1 MKKYALEDEFVQLL
15 SVEIKNHY
23 DELLFLREILIR
35 FKNNGMN
42 KDSMYENL
50 EKLRSISDSETEDI
64 ILELMDF
71 VVGYC
76 NSGLSIFNM
85 D

>member
-1 MKKYALEDEFVQLL
+1 MDNKEFIQLL
-15 SVEIKNHY
+15 SVEIKNHHN
-23 DELLFLREILIR
+23 DLLSLREFLIR
-35 FKNNGMN
+35 SKNNGMD

-50 EKLRSISDSETEDI
+50 EKLRGRSDSETEDI
-64 ILELMDF
+64 LLDLMDF

-76 NSGLSIFNM
+76 NPTLSIFN

>member
-1 MKKYALEDEFVQLL
+1 MDNEEFIQLL
-15 SVEIKNHY
+15 SVEIKNHHN
-23 DELLFLREILIR
+23 DLLSLREFLIR
-35 FKNNGMN
+35 SKNNGMD

-50 EKLRSISDSETEDI
+50 EKLRGRSDSETEDI
-64 ILELMDF
+64 LLDLMDF

-76 NSGLSIFNM
+76 NPTLSIFN